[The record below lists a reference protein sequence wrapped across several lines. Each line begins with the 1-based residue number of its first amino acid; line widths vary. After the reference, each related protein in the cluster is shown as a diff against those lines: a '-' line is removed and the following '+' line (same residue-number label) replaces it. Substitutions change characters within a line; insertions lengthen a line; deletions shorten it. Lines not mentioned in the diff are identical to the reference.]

1 MTTRRQLTARETM
14 VVDYV
19 SRGLTNRQIAEDLGV
34 SLATVKRHLNNI
46 MIKWDCGNRTQVAVQ
61 ATLRRAGQPIRVAES
76 IEQAPVVQLPD
87 DGLVARVS

>member
-1 MTTRRQLTARETM
+1 MQNRRQLTTREAA
-14 VVDYV
+14 VVERV
-19 SRGLTNRQIAEDLGV
+19 SQGLSNAEIACGLGV
-34 SLATVKRHLNNI
+34 SLATVKRRLNNI